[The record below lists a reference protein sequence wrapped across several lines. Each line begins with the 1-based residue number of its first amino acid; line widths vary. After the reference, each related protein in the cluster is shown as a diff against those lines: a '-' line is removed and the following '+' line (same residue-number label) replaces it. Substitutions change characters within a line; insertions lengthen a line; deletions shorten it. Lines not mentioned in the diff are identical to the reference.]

1 MKKTKKLT
9 TLLFLFCSLLLCLT
23 VFFQPAKAADSLAP
37 AAQDN
42 LNVNLRRTSDLVPVS
57 DGYMRV
63 FYKKT
68 AVGIEY

>member
-9 TLLFLFCSLLLCLT
+9 TLLFLFCSLFLYLT

-42 LNVNLRRTSDLVPVS
+42 LNVNLRRTSDQAIKNPVELAR
-57 DGYMRV
+57 MQEI
-63 FYKKT
+63 F
-68 AVGIEY
+68 